1 VHSSASGSI
10 EDVTRVGGN
19 GANLLHETQVRGA
32 DDPECGAHPENG
44 QMETGTESPA
54 HLYVRWD
61 LPAVSGGET

>member
-1 VHSSASGSI
+1 
-10 EDVTRVGGN
+10 VGGN